1 MAWSAYE
8 ALYKVL
14 MNINES
20 SCQPYGMASA
30 LIVIGVS
37 AWYPDSGVS
46 SLSWKILQF
55 PTKFQL
61 TGTPTI
67 MLSPMND
74 VWNKCVPEH
83 YKESCYRPQTKFVKV
98 MFLQVPVCPQGGLCL
113 EGSLSRWVVPV
124 QGVSVQ
130 GDLCRGGGGLCP
142 GGFCP
147 GGLCPEGSLSRGSLF
162 PRGVSVQDGE
172 FLSRGGLCPG
182 GVVSVRV
189 VRAGGTHPTG
199 MHSCSYKNF
208 VLGEKSLTVVVLLPF
223 VRTWQLWLRWLICC
237 DIFLLQ
243 KERHMPT
250 VNYIKPIRVFH

>member
-1 MAWSAYE
+1 MIPRQWSKFIVVE
-8 ALYKVL
+8 NITVPYKV
-14 MNINES
+14 
-20 SCQPYGMASA
+20 SA
-30 LIVIGVS
+30 HRN
-37 AWYPDSGVS
+37 
-46 SLSWKILQF
+46 
-55 PTKFQL
+55 
-61 TGTPTI
+61 PTI

-130 GDLCRGGGGLCP
+130 GDLCPGGGGLCP

-182 GVVSVRV
+182 EWSLSGWY
-189 VRAGGTHPTG
+189 VRAVRILLECILVHTKIL
-199 MHSCSYKNF
+199 SLAKNP
-208 VLGEKSLTVVVLLPF
+208 SQLLYCYLSSGPGNF
-223 VRTWQLWLRWLICC
+223 
-237 DIFLLQ
+237 D
-243 KERHMPT
+243 
-250 VNYIKPIRVFH
+250 